1 MQTPRRLLCWI
12 MSLRTCAEI
21 SATLS
26 IWYFLRGPY
35 DPARVYQSPGSCP
48 SSTRSPL
55 HNHPVALSAAC
66 EALVIDPPLSCHS
79 AAERDRSG
87 SSLTR
92 LIKNHVLGQSAVLT
106 WTLSV
111 YLYIFRELHSNF
123 VISTVIL
130 ALRLIEMEMDCFA
143 AKPQ

>member
-1 MQTPRRLLCWI
+1 M
-12 MSLRTCAEI
+12 
-21 SATLS
+21 
-26 IWYFLRGPY
+26 
-35 DPARVYQSPGSCP
+35 
-48 SSTRSPL
+48 
-55 HNHPVALSAAC
+55 ALSAAC
-66 EALVIDPPLSCHS
+66 EALVIDPPSSCHS

-92 LIKNHVLGQSAVLT
+92 LIKIHMSGQCAVVT
-106 WTLSV
+106 WTPTLSV

-130 ALRLIEMEMDCFA
+130 ALHLIEMEMDCFA